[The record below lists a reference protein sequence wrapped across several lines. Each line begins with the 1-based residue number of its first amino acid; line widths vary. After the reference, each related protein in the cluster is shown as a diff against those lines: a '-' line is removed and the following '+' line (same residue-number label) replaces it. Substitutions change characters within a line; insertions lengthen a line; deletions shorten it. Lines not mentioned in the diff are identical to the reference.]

1 MTNNISDWIYSVNP
15 YDEDEKIV
23 TYETTKA
30 SSSNEHRGSL
40 VAIAPNRESSYDW
53 QLKHMMDD
61 IELQMN
67 EQNDTLAGMTK
78 QIEDIE
84 ATLEQHN
91 SSRSPSNRFSMT
103 KSNTRYHPMGEDDD
117 NTKGKLEAVLPNAS
131 SDHKAS
137 ILRVLQRKAS
147 FIGRGRG
154 RDSADEEQKDRSLSR
169 TYPPA
174 SAFDLEGATTT
185 SSATRRAGNSCRPV
199 KEVLSKA
206 ATTQRATTTDMAP
219 PDQSQNSRL
228 HLKLRP
234 TESQLPIQQQ
244 ELPPPTISRSTLSS
258 RGLVNFHFQP
268 SIPTEELTANRKR
281 LPSNMTWEES
291 ESSSNPDTA
300 GCGDTM
306 SELENT
312 TITGNKTW
320 VAIRSNKVKIGLLA
334 LSFAMFLL
342 IGLLMGEWVQRR
354 IAEQSSQQLTQ
365 SQAQTS
371 LDSSTAPPFAFPTD
385 EPTESIGSPIESTG
399 DSNIDSPSTEA
410 DASQTEPT
418 DAAQVAET
426 PSDVDEKATYK
437 YDYTAN
443 SDYLLGVYYYPWHGD
458 NFHNGDGYVRKELT
472 PQHQPTLG
480 EYNDSDPKVIAQHMK
495 WFRQANIGLLV
506 TSWWGPNRLE
516 DSNTKDVIMEH
527 EDIGNLKIALHYE
540 TQGRLV
546 RGSSIENAKTDIE
559 YMCEH
564 YFDHPNYYS
573 EYKIDGKP
581 VIFIYISRVLESLGT
596 LEEALLTM
604 RSTANKCRQ
613 SLYLIGDSVF
623 QSAPDPTVPHFPF
636 WYFDAVTNYDVYGS
650 AGRPEGHVGMER
662 VDNYYQQQAEWKKQ
676 ALKDGCHYIPAVSPG
691 YNDRA
696 VRLERDHPP
705 LSRRITADAE
715 EGSLLHYQLKHAKEL
730 VESEVDNMILVNS
743 FNEWH
748 EDTQVEP
755 VVGDPA
761 STPFVYTKGLEYVG
775 YGELY
780 LDILAAATS
789 KDENDHSKFDYLY
802 TRK

>member
-1 MTNNISDWIYSVNP
+1 MTSNISDWIYSVNP
-15 YDEDEKIV
+15 YDEE
-23 TYETTKA
+23 YETTKA

-40 VAIAPNRESSYDW
+40 VAIAPICESSYDW

-103 KSNTRYHPMGEDDD
+103 KSNTRYHPMGEDEG
-117 NTKGKLEAVLPNAS
+117 NIKGKLESVSTNAS
-131 SDHKAS
+131 SENKSS

-154 RDSADEEQKDRSLSR
+154 QNCDDEQQKVRSFSRGDPHPSAC
-169 TYPPA
+169 
-174 SAFDLEGATTT
+174 DLEGATTT
-185 SSATRRAGNSCRPV
+185 SSSTRRASNSCRLI
-199 KEVLSKA
+199 KEVSSNA
-206 ATTQRATTTDMAP
+206 ATTRRATTTAVTP
-219 PDQSQNSRL
+219 PDQTQHSRR
-228 HLKLRP
+228 HLKLHP
-234 TESQLPIQQQ
+234 ADFQLPIQQK
-244 ELPPPTISRSTLSS
+244 EIPPPPISQSTLSS
-258 RGLVNFHFQP
+258 RGLVDFPFQP
-268 SIPTEELTANRKR
+268 SIPTEELTKNRKR

-300 GCGDTM
+300 GCEDTM

-312 TITGNKTW
+312 TITGIKTW
-320 VAIRSNKVKIGLLA
+320 VAIRSNKVKIGLLT

-371 LDSSTAPPFAFPTD
+371 LGSSTAPPFALPTD
-385 EPTESIGSPIESTG
+385 APTESIGSPIDSTV
-399 DSNIDSPSTEA
+399 DSNVDSPSTEA

-564 YFDHPNYYS
+564 YFDHPNYY
-573 EYKIDGKP
+573 KIDGKP
-581 VIFIYISRVLESLGT
+581 VIFIYISRVLETLGT

-604 RSTANKCRQ
+604 RSTANKCGQ

-623 QSAPDPTVPHFPF
+623 ASAPDPTVTHVPF

-650 AGRPEGHVGMER
+650 SGRPEGHVGMER

-761 STPFVYTKGLEYVG
+761 STPFIYTKGLEYVG